1 MIIKCF
7 YAKMSSFQA
16 VVWFNIGSVKSFERN
31 LDNCQKQM
39 GVEPNDYISVIY
51 KSETEMFVNLFYLFF

>member
-1 MIIKCF
+1 M
-7 YAKMSSFQA
+7 
-16 VVWFNIGSVKSFERN
+16 VWFNIGSVKSFERN

-51 KSETEMFVNLFYLFF
+51 KSETEMFVNLFYLFFNIKII